1 MLKNKL
7 FKFEFPNLNMKYFKF
22 LIVIC
27 FLGMLFS
34 CGGDD
39 DICESGEGTPRMK
52 VGFRTLA
59 SGKDTTIDTLYV
71 SVDYGAGKVDL
82 GKLANIDSRL
92 IPLRVDNSP
101 YTDVYFKTR
110 LKGPESHVRISYS
123 TKSTYV
129 SPGCGIKKTYEN
141 LTSELVTPNPVQKLE
156 AGQNQIENEDKTNL
170 YLSF

>member
-1 MLKNKL
+1 
-7 FKFEFPNLNMKYFKF
+7 MKYFKF

-52 VGFRTLA
+52 VAFKSLE
-59 SGKDTTIDTLYV
+59 SGKAVTLDSLYV
-71 SVDYGAGKVDL
+71 AVDYGSGKVQL
-82 GKLANIDSRL
+82 GKLQKIDSRL
-92 IPLRVDNSP
+92 IPLRVDDSP
-101 YTDVYFKTR
+101 FTDVYFR
-110 LKGPESHVRISYS
+110 FEDKGVESHVRVNYT
-123 TKSTYV
+123 TKTQYV

-141 LTSELVTPNPVQKLE
+141 LSSELIQSNPVQQLE

-170 YLSF
+170 FLLF